1 MFCMIISLEYRG
13 FGVQIII
20 IKIFLLIKLTFF
32 NLDFHLDPISSCVYI
47 CEYDIILL
55 TIGFSML
62 NVGAGNLSFFFLK
75 LINFK
80 LEKKMEKGKNK
91 WNKERQEKVNQ
102 LIDSFREINFVPRY
116 CRNIP
121 KEWDDLRARHF
132 GKSVV

>member
-62 NVGAGNLSFFFLK
+62 NVGAGNLSFFL
-75 LINFK
+75 
-80 LEKKMEKGKNK
+80 
-91 WNKERQEKVNQ
+91 
-102 LIDSFREINFVPRY
+102 
-116 CRNIP
+116 
-121 KEWDDLRARHF
+121 
-132 GKSVV
+132 